1 MNMETHNRYF
11 RDVNY
16 NTDKSVK
23 WDVKT
28 GSFLSSSITYLPEGI
43 PNYMTGD
50 QSCTYPFVYDRR
62 IKFNCQK
69 RFTVHIL
76 NILRLILLLFCSCR
90 WC

>member
-28 GSFLSSSITYLPEGI
+28 GSLLSSSISYLPEGV

-50 QSCTYPFVYDRR
+50 SLARDLVPTSSVR
-62 IKFNCQK
+62 
-69 RFTVHIL
+69 
-76 NILRLILLLFCSCR
+76 SA
-90 WC
+90 

>member
-28 GSFLSSSITYLPEGI
+28 GSFLSSGVSYLPEGI

-50 QSCTYPFVYDRR
+50 QSGPIPLSTTFVSNSIVRSA
-62 IKFNCQK
+62 
-69 RFTVHIL
+69 
-76 NILRLILLLFCSCR
+76 LLSI
-90 WC
+90 